1 MLATKEGLYTREDFT
16 DELEHGGGVLP
27 AASMLAQADGLALV
41 CALALDSAAY
51 DGPDDE
57 GEVLCEVANTCSR
70 LLVEA
75 RKAIRVAD
83 DLLAEL

>member
-16 DELEHGGGVLP
+16 DELEHGGALS
-27 AASMLAQADGLALV
+27 AASMLDQADGLALV

-51 DGPDDE
+51 DGPDDD
-57 GEVLCEVANTCSR
+57 GEVLGEVTRMCSR

>member
-1 MLATKEGLYTREDFT
+1 M
-16 DELEHGGGVLP
+16 
-27 AASMLAQADGLALV
+27 

-51 DGPDDE
+51 DGPEDG
-57 GEVLCEVANTCSR
+57 GEVLDEVAKTCSR

-75 RKAIRVAD
+75 RRAIRVAD

>member
-1 MLATKEGLYTREDFT
+1 MRLGKGSIPARISPANWST
-16 DELEHGGGVLP
+16 GGGALS

-51 DGPDDE
+51 DGPDDD
-57 GEVLCEVANTCSR
+57 GEVLGEVTRMCSR

>member
-1 MLATKEGLYTREDFT
+1 M
-16 DELEHGGGVLP
+16 LP
-27 AASMLAQADGLALV
+27 ATSMLVQADGLALV

-51 DGPDDE
+51 DGPDDD
-57 GEVLCEVANTCSR
+57 GEVLGEVARMCSR

-75 RKAIRVAD
+75 RRALHVAD

>member
-1 MLATKEGLYTREDFT
+1 
-16 DELEHGGGVLP
+16 
-27 AASMLAQADGLALV
+27 MLAQADGLALV

-51 DGPDDE
+51 DGPEDG
-57 GEVLCEVANTCSR
+57 GEVLDEVAKTCSR

-75 RKAIRVAD
+75 RRAIRVAD

>member
-1 MLATKEGLYTREDFT
+1 MFATKEGLYTCEDFA
-16 DELEHGGGVLP
+16 DDLEHGGGALP
-27 AASMLAQADGLALV
+27 ATSMLAQADGLALV

-51 DGPDDE
+51 DGPEDG
-57 GEVLCEVANTCSR
+57 GEVLGEVAKTCSR

-75 RKAIRVAD
+75 RRAIRVAD

>member
-1 MLATKEGLYTREDFT
+1 MLATKEGLYTREDFA
-16 DELEHGGGVLP
+16 DELEHGGLP
-27 AASMLAQADGLALV
+27 ATSMLAQADGLALV

-51 DGPDDE
+51 DGPDDA
-57 GEVLCEVANTCSR
+57 GEVLCEVAKTCSR

-75 RKAIRVAD
+75 RKAIQVAD

>member
-1 MLATKEGLYTREDFT
+1 MLATKEGLYTREDFA
-16 DELEHGGGVLP
+16 DELEHGGGLP
-27 AASMLAQADGLALV
+27 ATSMLAQADGLALV

-51 DGPDDE
+51 DGPDDD
-57 GEVLCEVANTCSR
+57 GEVLCEVAKTCSR

-75 RKAIRVAD
+75 RRAIWVAD

>member
-1 MLATKEGLYTREDFT
+1 MFATKEGLYTREDFT

-27 AASMLAQADGLALV
+27 AASMLEEADGLVLV

-51 DGPDDE
+51 DGPEDG
-57 GEVLCEVANTCSR
+57 GEVLDEVAKTCSR

-75 RKAIRVAD
+75 RRAIRTAD

>member
-1 MLATKEGLYTREDFT
+1 MLATKAGLYPREDFT
-16 DELEHGGGVLP
+16 DELAHGGGALS
-27 AASMLAQADGLALV
+27 AASMLDQADGLALV

-51 DGPDDE
+51 DGPDDD
-57 GEVLCEVANTCSR
+57 GEVLGEVTRMCSR

>member
-1 MLATKEGLYTREDFT
+1 MRISPTIWST
-16 DELEHGGGVLP
+16 GGGALP
-27 AASMLAQADGLALV
+27 ATSMLAQADGLALV

-51 DGPDDE
+51 DGPDDD
-57 GEVLCEVANTCSR
+57 GEVIGEVARTCSR

>member
-1 MLATKEGLYTREDFT
+1 MLATKEGLYTREDFA
-16 DELEHGGGVLP
+16 DELEHGGGGAP
-27 AASMLAQADGLALV
+27 ATSMLAQADGLALV

-51 DGPDDE
+51 DGPEDG
-57 GEVLCEVANTCSR
+57 GEVLDEVAKTCSR

-75 RKAIRVAD
+75 RRAIRVAD

>member
-1 MLATKEGLYTREDFT
+1 MFATKEGLYTREDFT

-27 AASMLAQADGLALV
+27 AASMLEEADGLVLV

-51 DGPDDE
+51 DGPDDG
-57 GEVLCEVANTCSR
+57 GEVLGEVTRMCSR

>member
-1 MLATKEGLYTREDFT
+1 MRIFSTNWST
-16 DELEHGGGVLP
+16 GGGVLP
-27 AASMLAQADGLALV
+27 AASMLEEADGLVLV

-51 DGPDDE
+51 DGPDDD
-57 GEVLCEVANTCSR
+57 GEVLGEVTRMCSR

>member
-1 MLATKEGLYTREDFT
+1 MFATREGLYTREDFAG
-16 DELEHGGGVLP
+16 ELEHGGGVLP
-27 AASMLAQADGLALV
+27 ATSMLAQADGLALV

-51 DGPDDE
+51 DGPDDD
-57 GEVLCEVANTCSR
+57 GEVIGEVAMTCSR